1 MNDSFLPSISLIIP
15 CWRDGELV
23 SRLLSDDL
31 GQTESIVVLAEP
43 DEPLAAHLQAQ
54 GASVVVSDAPNRGH
68 QLALGA
74 AAASGDVLLF
84 HHADSEIDST
94 QIRAV
99 AEAMVDDRIV
109 GGAFHRK
116 FDDRHP
122 LFRWIEPLERQRAT
136 RFGSLFGDQSI
147 FVRRDAYD
155 AMGGFHDLPLM
166 EDVEFSRRLRRSG
179 RIVLLDPPIRT
190 SDRAHREG
198 GSVRTS
204 LRNGLFLLLFRF
216 GVSPAR
222 LHAWY
227 YATHKSL

>member
-1 MNDSFLPSISLIIP
+1 MTGQPLPTVSLIIP
-15 CWRDGELV
+15 CWRDGQLV
-23 SRLLSDDL
+23 CGLLDHDL

-43 DEPLAAHLQAQ
+43 DEPLAEKLRVL
-54 GASVVVSDAPNRGH
+54 GARVIVSDAPNRGH

-74 AAASGDVLLF
+74 DAAKGDALLF
-84 HHADSEIDST
+84 HHADSEIEPA
-94 QIRAV
+94 QVRAV
-99 AEAMVDDRIV
+99 AEAMADPRLV

-122 LFRWIEPLERQRAT
+122 LFRWVEPLERWRAA

-147 FVRRDAYD
+147 FVRRDSYQ
-155 AMGGFHDLPLM
+155 AMGGFRDLPLM
-166 EDVEFSRRLRRSG
+166 EDVEFSRRLRRAG
-179 RIVLLDPPIRT
+179 RIVLLDPPILT

-216 GVSPAR
+216 GVPPAR

-227 YATHKSL
+227 YATHNIS